1 MKYFQD
7 ETHKNRVLKVINDKR
22 LVYSDGQ
29 VDCYYLPA
37 LFILL
42 STKNNFY
49 EKTKNYIVADGID
62 FETMMEKQDFSSGE
76 AKLVRLAANLY
87 NGSMEVT
94 PQELIHT
101 LDDRNYDL
109 AMQAIRFRRYGCDI
123 ENLLDR
129 EIDIEM
135 DMEDDFEMELSEP

>member
-1 MKYFQD
+1 M
-7 ETHKNRVLKVINDKR
+7 KVIRDKR
-22 LVYSDGQ
+22 LVYPDGQ

-42 STKNNFY
+42 STKNNLY
-49 EKTKNYIVADGID
+49 KKTRNYITADGID

-87 NGSMEVT
+87 NGFMEVT
-94 PQELIHT
+94 PQELINT

-109 AMQAIRFRRYGCDI
+109 AMQAIRFRRYGCHI

-129 EIDIEM
+129 QKEMEADIEIDVEP
-135 DMEDDFEMELSEP
+135 DMTMENDLRMEL